1 MAPSGRFLS
10 SILTTGERDAV
21 VGEVDSGM
29 GRPGAGAAHEM
40 VDVNVVGSSVAI
52 VDEK

>member
-1 MAPSGRFLS
+1 M
-10 SILTTGERDAV
+10 
-21 VGEVDSGM
+21 GEVDSGM

-40 VDVNVVGSSVAI
+40 VDVSVFGNSVAI